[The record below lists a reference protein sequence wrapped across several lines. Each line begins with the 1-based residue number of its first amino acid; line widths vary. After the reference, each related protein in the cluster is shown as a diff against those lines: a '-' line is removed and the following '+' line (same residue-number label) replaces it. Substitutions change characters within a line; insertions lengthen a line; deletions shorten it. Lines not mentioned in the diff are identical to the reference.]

1 MIWKSIAP
9 VAGCSGGSVR
19 QLGGS
24 TWGVY
29 EYMDAMGY
37 TKKNH
42 RNSQK
47 DLDPRPGVPNEYK
60 LGQLLGKG
68 AALSGRGPNPW
79 ERGKGKGR

>member
-1 MIWKSIAP
+1 MAA
-9 VAGCSGGSVR
+9 VCDNLGG

-24 TWGVY
+24 MSTWTPW
-29 EYMDAMGY
+29 A
-37 TKKNH
+37 TQKKNH

>member
-1 MIWKSIAP
+1 
-9 VAGCSGGSVR
+9 
-19 QLGGS
+19 
-24 TWGVY
+24 
-29 EYMDAMGY
+29 MDAMGY

-79 ERGKGKGR
+79 ERGKGKGRKVSQKKRQRQGQRGYQPRDTQST